1 MHTYPL
7 AVKAHSRFILLGLC
21 CFIPVQTQNVTSY
34 RALHSSWT
42 MDKTSVYDDQSVIHE
57 LSQSRSPSR
66 KELFFKHVITE
77 DKNESIL
84 NAYKVKN
91 RIVKSTSKPSLTYR
105 IDTSAPIV
113 SAPEGKFNHN
123 PGARISPIT
132 LTPSKLQVSLS
143 FSQPWCSSIVHQIR
157 ISAVSRTTSFYK
169 EDNELRG
176 RPSARQACRRE
187 HLSGGDSKTAPGAS
201 WRRHHVRW

>member
-1 MHTYPL
+1 
-7 AVKAHSRFILLGLC
+7 
-21 CFIPVQTQNVTSY
+21 
-34 RALHSSWT
+34 
-42 MDKTSVYDDQSVIHE
+42 MDKTSVYDDQSVIHV

-66 KELFFKHVITE
+66 KELLFKHVITD

-113 SAPEGKFNHN
+113 TAPEGKFNHN

-132 LTPSKLQVSLS
+132 LTPSKLHLLAEQRAFTRKTMNCKGGAVFDKLNDVNT
-143 FSQPWCSSIVHQIR
+143 FPEVIQKRHLEHRGGGIMFAGRGDIIDNTTGCS
-157 ISAVSRTTSFYK
+157 TL
-169 EDNELRG
+169 LRG
-176 RPSARQACRRE
+176 T
-187 HLSGGDSKTAPGAS
+187 SKDQLTIPGRAADFKDE
-201 WRRHHVRW
+201 